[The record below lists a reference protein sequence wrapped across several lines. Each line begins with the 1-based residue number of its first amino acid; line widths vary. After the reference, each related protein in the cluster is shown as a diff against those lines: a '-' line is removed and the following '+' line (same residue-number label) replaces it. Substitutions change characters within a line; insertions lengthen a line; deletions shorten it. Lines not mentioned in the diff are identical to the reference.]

1 MSTFLHLISKMPPLR
16 RIAATTLQKCAISLD
31 KRQFTLH
38 TVSDPYLSFAEAFSK
53 GDDEPTD
60 LGALVIFS
68 STIAPLPQSDTP
80 FLAASLRNPVPMII
94 IPPPEI
100 TIAEAIKESEENPL
114 WDSMDL
120 TELEEVEE
128 GAEEICWD
136 DIEDE
141 LKVTVW
147 LQKTL
152 DDECGGWKNTFG

>member
-1 MSTFLHLISKMPPLR
+1 M
-16 RIAATTLQKCAISLD
+16 
-31 KRQFTLH
+31 
-38 TVSDPYLSFAEAFSK
+38 
-53 GDDEPTD
+53 
-60 LGALVIFS
+60 IFS

-128 GAEEICWD
+128 GAEEVRSCKERSRQYFLSPSFYSNSSQICWD

>member
-1 MSTFLHLISKMPPLR
+1 M
-16 RIAATTLQKCAISLD
+16 
-31 KRQFTLH
+31 
-38 TVSDPYLSFAEAFSK
+38 
-53 GDDEPTD
+53 
-60 LGALVIFS
+60 
-68 STIAPLPQSDTP
+68 APLPQSDTP

-120 TELEEVEE
+120 AELEEVEE
-128 GAEEICWD
+128 GAEEVRSCKERSRPYFLSPSLYSNSSQICWD